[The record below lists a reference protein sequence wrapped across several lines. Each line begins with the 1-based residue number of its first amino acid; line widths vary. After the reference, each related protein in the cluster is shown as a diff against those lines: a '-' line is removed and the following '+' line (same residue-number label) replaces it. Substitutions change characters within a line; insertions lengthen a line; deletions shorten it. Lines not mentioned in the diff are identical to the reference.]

1 MRTGNNPAKAGL
13 PAYTPNKLG
22 IALLVYIPSLAGYF
36 QNALDILAYQIDSL
50 YATTGQEF
58 DLLVFD
64 NGSCPQAVGTLQGY
78 QAQKRIDWLLLSRH
92 NLGKTGAWNW
102 IFSAMPNEWICYS
115 DSDVLFR
122 PGWLEASCQI
132 LEAFPRAGMVSA
144 QPNFFDVLDGTGKA
158 HLALQSDPSFK
169 LGEYKPQPEIVDE
182 YCRGIGA
189 DEALTQSFHQKLL
202 PDISA
207 QGTGV
212 RAVIGAS
219 HMQFIIP
226 RAVARQVVP
235 LPASKGLYRQETI
248 SLDRKIDD
256 LGFLHLSTQENY
268 VFHMGNTINEN
279 LLAQVREL
287 TGKAANPAEGLQK
300 RTMKNSSPVYRWMVA
315 LAQRPGGNRL
325 LQRIYN
331 FLFRVLY
338 AEN

>member
-1 MRTGNNPAKAGL
+1 MRTGNNPAKAGI
-13 PAYTPNKLG
+13 PAYTPEKLG
-22 IALLVYIPSLAGYF
+22 VALLVYIPSLVGYF
-36 QNALDILAYQIDSL
+36 ENALDILAYQIDSL
-50 YATTGQEF
+50 YAATNQGF
-58 DLLVFD
+58 DLLIFD
-64 NGSCPQAVGTLQGY
+64 NGSCLQAVHALQDY
-78 QAQKRIDWLLLSRH
+78 HEQKRIDWLVLSRH

-122 PGWLEASCQI
+122 PGWLEASSQL
-132 LEAFPRAGMVSA
+132 LETFPRAGMVSA

-158 HLALQSDPSFK
+158 HLVLQSDPNFK
-169 LGEYKPQPEIVDE
+169 LREFKPQSEIVDE

-189 DEALTQSFHQKLL
+189 DEGLTQEFHRKLL
-202 PDISA
+202 PEIFA
-207 QGTGV
+207 QDSGT

-248 SLDRKIDD
+248 SLDRKVDD

-268 VFHMGNTINEN
+268 VFHMGNTINAN
-279 LLAQVREL
+279 LLSQVREL
-287 TGKAANPAEGLQK
+287 TGKAAGPSKASKMKK
-300 RTMKNSSPVYRWMVA
+300 RGIFYRWTAA
-315 LAQRPGGNRL
+315 LAQKPAGNRVL
-325 LQRIYN
+325 LRIYN

-338 AEN
+338 ADR